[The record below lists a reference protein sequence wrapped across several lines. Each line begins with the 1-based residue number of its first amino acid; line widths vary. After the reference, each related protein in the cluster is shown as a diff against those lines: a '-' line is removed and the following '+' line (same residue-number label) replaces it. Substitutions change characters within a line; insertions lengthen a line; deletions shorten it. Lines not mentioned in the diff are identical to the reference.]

1 MPYESSMQ
9 TKWADVATEEVDEVK
24 IPAFLFVLCKS
35 VTEDSSG
42 GIHLNGTIVQ
52 RTLWEGDPPEP
63 AENDVP
69 YFKVDF
75 KGVLPGGDVEERR
88 HETKDLDNGIKMVYA
103 TINFKAAPIDVQA
116 SWSGFPFRIFKGT
129 VELEL
134 QAKLVG
140 GKMLCPDLCTLT
152 TKGQKPINDV
162 IHKLVRVKDHM
173 SRCRSL
179 AFVKPRPVIEICGDR
194 RMKSKPTCPDD
205 TFTTYPQIRL
215 TFWLH
220 EPTSKAVFEIF
231 GPLLLVLVLMLVNF
245 EQTFG
250 FDTIDDWLEDDA
262 VNDHS
267 DYLANVISIGIAAV
281 VVVPNIRRTSVISS
295 VHSCTPDDGVAVL
308 FVFGLA
314 LSAWPHPMVACV
326 GCALSCLVVF
336 LSIVNFVVYWI
347 VRKNIINRKLRDPVR
362 VISPEKTKSFAGNF
376 KTDVWER
383 AGITDAGAGTGAAA
397 GAGAGTAAGTAA
409 GAGAGAA
416 AGAAGGTGVG
426 PAAGTGAGPPAAPA
440 PAAGTGAG
448 IGAGTGLGP
457 GPGPVPGAAGAPALT
472 PAPTSAPAPA
482 PAPIST
488 TY

>member
-295 VHSCTPDDGVAVL
+295 VHRREISRRTYGSGQGLLMPEPGPEPLPEPEPEPQLEPQPEPEPAPQPEPQVGPESDPQLEPEPDRQ
-308 FVFGLA
+308 
-314 LSAWPHPMVACV
+314 PHPHPQP
-326 GCALSCLVVF
+326 GPEPGSEPGPD
-336 LSIVNFVVYWI
+336 S
-347 VRKNIINRKLRDPVR
+347 DPDPDP
-362 VISPEKTKSFAGNF
+362 SPE
-376 KTDVWER
+376 R
-383 AGITDAGAGTGAAA
+383 L
-397 GAGAGTAAGTAA
+397 
-409 GAGAGAA
+409 
-416 AGAAGGTGVG
+416 
-426 PAAGTGAGPPAAPA
+426 
-440 PAAGTGAG
+440 
-448 IGAGTGLGP
+448 GLR
-457 GPGPVPGAAGAPALT
+457 L
-472 PAPTSAPAPA
+472 
-482 PAPIST
+482 
-488 TY
+488 